1 MPDFIKS
8 LQGRDLGH
16 LRIIAE
22 MWGVSLEDQE
32 IRAALQRMEGAL
44 LNRTAVEDIVIHL
57 PVEARAAMEDLE
69 RNDGRLSWQ
78 LFIRRYGIVR
88 EMGAGR
94 RDRLQPQR
102 NPASPA
108 EMLWYRALVGRAFF
122 DTPAGPEEF
131 AFIPD
136 DLLPLLP
143 PPLEPHGTALGRH
156 ASPGERLYVLPTSD
170 RLLDHACTLLAA
182 LRLAMPAEE
191 IAAHAAQWSLPVAA
205 AVAPLTKPALQSL
218 LACAGLLDSSG
229 MPLPEPTREFLES
242 GSAEALAKL
251 ARSWLAAAEFNELRL
266 LPGLSLEG
274 EWQNDP
280 LHARQSV
287 LDFLST
293 VLGSLEGEERPFW
306 SLSAL
311 VDAVRQQYPDY
322 QRPAGNY
329 DSWYIRDLASGEFLR
344 GFEHWERIDGGL
356 IRYLV
361 CGPLHWLGIL
371 DLAASGPLDD
381 PQAQITAFRY
391 SAWAAKLLKGV
402 PPDGLPADE
411 AAIQVRSD
419 ARLVVPRL
427 ASRPLRYQ
435 LARFGVWE
443 KEAPDHYQ
451 YRLTPASLLRA
462 RQQGLTPNHLLALLR
477 RHAPTIPPSLVKAI
491 ERWERSG
498 LEARLETVSVL
509 RLSTPELLQAV
520 RSSRAARFLGEPL
533 GPTAIIVKTGAIDK
547 VLAVLAEM
555 GYMGEIVET
564 LED

>member
-1 MPDFIKS
+1 MPDFSKS

-22 MWGVSLEDQE
+22 MWGISLEDQDP
-32 IRAALQRMEGAL
+32 RTALQHLESAM
-44 LNRTAVEDIVIHL
+44 LNRPAVEEIVLHL
-57 PVEARAAMEDLE
+57 PAEARSALEDLR

-78 LFIRRYGIVR
+78 LFIRRYGVVR

-108 EMLWYRALVGRAFF
+108 EMLWYRGLVGRAFF
-122 DTPAGPEEF
+122 DTLAGPEEF

-143 PPLEPHGTALGRH
+143 PPLEPHGAALGRH
-156 ASPGERLYVLPTSD
+156 ATPGERLYVLPASD

-182 LRLAMPAEE
+182 LRLGMPPDE
-191 IAAHAAQWSLPVAA
+191 IAAHSANWSLPVAA
-205 AVAPLTKPALQSL
+205 AVAPLNPPALQSL
-218 LACAGLLDSSG
+218 LSCAGLLDEGG
-229 MPLPEPTREFLES
+229 MPLPEPTREFLEA
-242 GSAEALAKL
+242 GGGEALAKL
-251 ARSWLAAAEFNELRL
+251 ARNWLAATEFNELRL
-266 LPGLSLEG
+266 LPDLSAEG
-274 EWQNDP
+274 EWKNDP
-280 LHARQSV
+280 QRARYSV
-287 LDFLST
+287 LGFLST
-293 VLGSLEGEERPFW
+293 VPGSLESEERPFW

-311 VDAVRQQYPDY
+311 IEDVRQKYPDF
-322 QRPAGNY
+322 QRPAGDY
-329 DSWYIRDLASGEFLR
+329 DSWYIRDLLSGEFLR
-344 GFEHWERIDGGL
+344 GFAHWERIDGGL

-381 PQAQITAFRY
+381 PQAKITAFRY
-391 SAWAAKLLKGV
+391 SAWAAKLLKGA
-402 PPDGLPADE
+402 PPESLPAEE
-411 AAIQVRSD
+411 APIQVRSD

-435 LARFGVWE
+435 LARFGIWE

-451 YRLTPASLLRA
+451 YRLTPASLLHA
-462 RQQGLTPNHLLALLR
+462 RQQGLTTNHLLSLLR
-477 RHAPTIPPSLVKAI
+477 RHAPAISPSLVKAI
-491 ERWERSG
+491 ERWERNG

-520 RSSRAARFLGEPL
+520 RNSRAARFLGEPL
-533 GPTAIIVKTGAIDK
+533 GPTAIIVKTGAMDK

-555 GYMGEIVET
+555 GYLGEIRGE
-564 LED
+564 E